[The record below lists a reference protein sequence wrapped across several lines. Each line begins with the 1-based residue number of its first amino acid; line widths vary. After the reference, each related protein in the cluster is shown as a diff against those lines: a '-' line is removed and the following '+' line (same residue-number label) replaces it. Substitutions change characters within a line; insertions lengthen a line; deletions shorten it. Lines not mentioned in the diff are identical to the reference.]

1 MTDPLSKQLPREELA
16 RRTERSDGPAIVG
29 RLVRAPSL
37 SDRVVQELQSLI
49 VANQVRPGQLLPSER
64 DLAEQFDVS
73 RTVIREALRA
83 LAAKGLVDISNGR
96 GTIVLA
102 MTAMSA
108 AASMKLLM
116 QMQPGGMDLANV
128 VEVRRLLEV
137 EIAGVSAER
146 RSPGDLAAL
155 SASLA
160 AAERHLGV
168 PDTFVDHDIAFH
180 MGLAVATRNE
190 LYPLI
195 LDSLSIVLTEVRL
208 VALRIPGTPE
218 RALNHHLAIYAAVEA
233 GRPSAARAAMD
244 AHMDEAQQ
252 TLERGAV
259 SPDIDPS

>member
-1 MTDPLSKQLPREELA
+1 MRDAQSKRLPRQDPT
-16 RRTERSDGPAIVG
+16 RRTDRPDGPAIVG

-49 VANQVRPGQLLPSER
+49 VTNQVRPGQLLPSER

-96 GTIVLA
+96 GTVVLT
-102 MTAMSA
+102 MTPMSA

-128 VEVRRLLEV
+128 IEVRRLLEV

-146 RSPGDLAAL
+146 RSTDDLSAL
-155 SASLA
+155 TASLA

-168 PDTFVDHDIAFH
+168 PDTFVDHDIEFH

-218 RALNHHLAIYAAVEA
+218 RALAHHRAIYTAVEA
-233 GRPSAARAAMD
+233 GRPREARAAMN
-244 AHMDEAQQ
+244 AHMDEAQE

-259 SPDIDPS
+259 SEADPS